1 MIKIGKVIATIT
13 GVWLLSIAII
23 WISNSNKVAIVVT
36 DWGQPEGFSD
46 SYYQGI
52 ALRSRIGIKAN
63 SPSEACTEY
72 FVGNYPYRS
81 SMGGN
86 IHASSFLTDG
96 YSEYYDGFGMYR
108 FDQSLG
114 AICEYFG

>member
-1 MIKIGKVIATIT
+1 MENTSPPRGDSPNKKIDDIRYKITMIKIGKFIATIT
-13 GVWLLSIAII
+13 GIWLLSIALI

-72 FVGNYPYRS
+72 FAICTN
-81 SMGGN
+81 
-86 IHASSFLTDG
+86 
-96 YSEYYDGFGMYR
+96 MYR
-108 FDQSLG
+108 
-114 AICEYFG
+114 